1 MKILYA
7 GTLSPFGT
15 CFSRFTSLRELEP
28 DVHGF
33 DTDRY
38 LDWRNVPRLMRAFE
52 TYSLR
57 GPRVRRA
64 NAELIAEC
72 ERLNPDLVWIDTG
85 EWVWPSTLRTLR
97 ERGCFLVHHY
107 TDALAARRR
116 TVHFKR
122 RLLHKTAELYDV
134 FFTTNADDQARMS
147 AALLTDL
154 GYDHR
159 RFHPEPLPEEEAKKW
174 DLPLVFIGHY
184 EPETEAGILA
194 LIDAGLPVTVYGH
207 APWFASPHRAKLGDH
222 LQPSL
227 GIEDYERALKGARI
241 GLCFVSVLNYNQTA
255 SRSFE
260 IPGSGTFLLAIR
272 TDQHLECYEEGKEA
286 EFFSGDDELV
296 RKVKYYLEHEDEREA
311 IAARGH
317 ARCVES
323 GYSWDAIMARDWPKV
338 RERFESQNPSNGAGV
353 DAK

>member
-7 GTLSPFGT
+7 GTLTPFGT
-15 CFSRFTSLRELEP
+15 CFSRFTSLRELES

-33 DTDRY
+33 DTDRF

-57 GPRVRRA
+57 GPLVRRA
-64 NAELIAEC
+64 NAELLAEA
-72 ERLNPDLVWIDTG
+72 ERVDPDLVWIDTG
-85 EWVWPSTLRTLR
+85 EWVWPSTLEKLR
-97 ERGCFLVHHY
+97 ARGCFLVHHY

-122 RLLHKTAELYDV
+122 RMLHKTAPLYDV
-134 FFTTNADDQARMS
+134 FFTTNADDQARMP

-159 RFHPEPLPEEEAKKW
+159 RFHPEPLSEEHVKEW
-174 DLPLVFIGHY
+174 DKPLVFIGHY

-194 LIDAGLPVTVYGH
+194 LIEAGLPVTVYGH
-207 APWFASPHRAKLGDH
+207 SPWFSSPHRAKLGDH

-227 GIEDYERALKGARI
+227 GNEDYERALKGARI

-272 TDQHLECYEEGKEA
+272 TDQHLECYAEGEEA
-286 EFFSGDDELV
+286 EFFTGHEELA
-296 RKVKYYLEHEDEREA
+296 RKASYYLEHEEEREA
-311 IAARGH
+311 IAKRGH

-338 RERFESQNPSNGAGV
+338 LERFAEKSRSA
-353 DAK
+353 ASE